1 MWSGPCQQLAL
12 ATVLDAPH
20 GPRPTH
26 EHVRKTSPV
35 TCCASAVT
43 DTSPTCA
50 LWGSRT
56 VCGPEQSYR
65 GGRGGRHRTLD
76 SGDLSAAV
84 WVSIAVCSSQ
94 YPSSCR
100 VATRAAV
107 GGRRSAKSDS
117 RWARKYAYFFTHRT
131 SQNRNRQ
138 PRTVSLLSSVPSRL
152 RSPKSSERAQ
162 SPISRGAPSSPYR
175 RAGIRICGRGW
186 VVRCPC
192 FNFDLR
198 Y

>member
-1 MWSGPCQQLAL
+1 MHLPLQTPLPPVHCGDRAPCAGQNSRR
-12 ATVLDAPH
+12 VV
-20 GPRPTH
+20 PRG
-26 EHVRKTSPV
+26 
-35 TCCASAVT
+35 A
-43 DTSPTCA
+43 
-50 LWGSRT
+50 
-56 VCGPEQSYR
+56 
-65 GGRGGRHRTLD
+65 GGRHRTLD

-162 SPISRGAPSSPYR
+162 SPISRRAPSTGARVPV
-175 RAGIRICGRGW
+175 CGRGW

-192 FNFDLR
+192 FNFKFTVLNR
-198 Y
+198 YRAAGGAE